1 MEELLEQ
8 LKREQQEIR
17 YEGNRL
23 KQQKREYNIIN
34 NRIQIETDE
43 LQIAYLN
50 KIEQEKQYNEHLNK
64 QLDECKKIFVKEE
77 NEFKSEVAK
86 R

>member
-8 LKREQQEIR
+8 LKRERQEII
-17 YEGNRL
+17 YEGNGL

-34 NRIQIETDE
+34 NRIQLETDE
-43 LQIAYLN
+43 LQMAYLN
-50 KIEQEKQYNEHLNK
+50 KIEREKQYNEHLNK
-64 QLDECKKIFVKEE
+64 QLDECKKILVKEE